1 VSSLPSNSNEDG
13 QHYSTPKTDEK
24 ESRSKSFAMKME
36 DGIHV
41 DARDDHTEYFNRS
54 IREEVRVS
62 VDTTHR
68 DKQELPKLPKL
79 KVLAAFDARSSR
91 RSPSPSA
98 D

>member
-1 VSSLPSNSNEDG
+1 
-13 QHYSTPKTDEK
+13 
-24 ESRSKSFAMKME
+24 MKME

-79 KVLAAFDARSSR
+79 KVLAASMQGVVGEVQVQVPTNPAAKASAFICQSR
-91 RSPSPSA
+91 G
-98 D
+98 